1 MSRLFLTVFCAFVAL
16 IVGAPVGVSAVA
28 TESEGIGLAE
38 LFPWASFDPSIPT
51 QEAVTGVAPGTRP
64 LRHDEIVRYFEALA
78 EASPRATLR
87 THAVSHEG
95 RRLVHLVVTDES
107 TAAALDAFR
116 DEHAVRLDPRQRP
129 PAQDEAALGEA
140 KAVAWMGYAIHGDE
154 LSSVDAAVSVAYWL
168 VAGEDDRARRLRKNL
183 VIIVDPMENPDGRDR
198 FLAQTQAFAH
208 ARPNPDPED
217 LSHATVWPWGRGNHY
232 LFDLNRDWFTM
243 TQPESRRSEVIA
255 GWNPQ
260 LMVDS
265 HEMGS
270 DDTYLFSPP
279 RHPFNPHLPPSQNS
293 WLERFAADQAKALDG
308 RGYAYYTREWN
319 EEFFPGYGSSWS
331 VYLGAIGILYEMSST
346 EGSPVQ
352 QRSGTVRT
360 YPQAVEHQV
369 TSSVSNLETL
379 AANRAAILLDYV
391 ADRRSA
397 IREGEQ
403 GNLRA
408 WIFPPGSRPARTD
421 AMVAVLQRQGIEV
434 VRLVEPVQARGLRDL
449 RTGASADRKLP
460 AGTWMVRLDQPA
472 ARLVRALLDPH
483 VPMESGFLQE
493 EREYLERAKGSRLY
507 ETTAWSVPLAR
518 GVEAWW
524 TATTP
529 GGHWEPARPV
539 PLGGSIEQT
548 EAVYGYLI
556 DGSSDRSAGALADLL
571 QRGLAVRIAAKPFTV
586 AGRSY
591 DRGAIL
597 IKRAGNPDD
606 LASRLAEV
614 AERWNV
620 DVYATPT
627 AKAQQGPDLGGRQFD
642 PLVTPRLGV
651 WTGMPVSATE
661 YGAIWHLLDHGVDL
675 RFSALD
681 LGRFA
686 ATDLRRYNVLVFP
699 PVRRPWGGG
708 ARGPDEQAA
717 DAYRDTLGEKGV
729 ERLRAWI
736 EAGGTAIGIGTGAEF
751 LADRELDLTK
761 TRLRRQ
767 ALDRFTPVVLGASAG
782 QVAEGG
788 RLRATGLRSDDEG
801 TPSDNGRG
809 SPYDVAPILGSGAR
823 PFAEGVDLG
832 TPASTEPVSLE
843 TWIVPLLPSGETKP
857 TSEEIER
864 ADERLRRFN
873 PRGAFLRVDL
883 DPELWLNWGL
893 PEEITAWVDASDTLV
908 ADPAVRVAARF
919 PEVDRLHLGGLLW
932 PEAAGR
938 IAETAYATREKVGR
952 GQVILYLD
960 NPAFRG
966 WMHDTARHFLNAVI
980 YGPGLGAHW
989 PSPW

>member
-1 MSRLFLTVFCAFVAL
+1 MSRWFLILLCAFVGW
-16 IVGAPVGVSAVA
+16 VGTAPAVVPAVA
-28 TESEGIGLAE
+28 PESGRIGLEE
-38 LFPWASFDPSIPT
+38 LLPWARFDPSIPT
-51 QEAVTGVAPGTRP
+51 QKAVTGVAPGTRP

-87 THAVSHEG
+87 THAASHEG
-95 RRLVHLVVTDES
+95 RSLVHLIVTDES

-116 DEHAVRLDPRQRP
+116 EEHAARVDPRVR
-129 PAQDEAALGEA
+129 AQEQDDSALDGA

-154 LSSVDAAVSVAYWL
+154 LSSSDAAVSVAYWL
-168 VAGEDDRARRLRKNL
+168 VAGEDDRARRLRKDL

-217 LSHATVWPWGRGNHY
+217 LSHTTVWPWGRGNHY
-232 LFDLNRDWFTM
+232 LFDLNRDWFAM

-255 GWNPQ
+255 SWNPQ

-279 RHPFNPHLPPSQNS
+279 RHPFNPHLPPSQNP
-293 WLERFAADQAKALDG
+293 WLEQFAADQARALDA

-331 VYLGAIGILYEMSST
+331 VYLGAVGILYEMSST

-352 QRSGTVRT
+352 QRPGTVRT
-360 YPQAVEHQV
+360 YPQAIEHQV
-369 TSSVSNLETL
+369 VSSVSNLETL
-379 AANRAAILLDYV
+379 VKHRATILRDYV

-397 IREGEQ
+397 IREGKS
-403 GNLRA
+403 GSLRA
-408 WIFPPGSRPARTD
+408 WVFPPGSRPARTE
-421 AMVAVLQRQGIEV
+421 ALVGVLQRQGIEV
-434 VRLVEPVQARGLRDL
+434 SRLVEPVRARGLRDM
-449 RTGASADRKLP
+449 RTGSTADLELP

-472 ARLVRALLDPH
+472 ARLARVLLDPH
-483 VPMESGFLQE
+483 VPMEAGFLRE
-493 EREYLERAKGSRLY
+493 EREYLERDKGSRLY
-507 ETTAWSVPLAR
+507 ETTAWSLPLAR

-524 TATTP
+524 TATVP
-529 GGHWEPARPV
+529 GGRWEAASPGSPR
-539 PLGGSIEQT
+539 GSIDEI
-548 EAVYGYLI
+548 EHVYGYLI

-586 AGRSY
+586 EGRSY

-597 IKRAGNPDD
+597 IKREGNPDD
-606 LASRLAEV
+606 LATRLAEV
-614 AERWNV
+614 AERWKV
-620 DVYATPT
+620 DVHATPT
-627 AKAQQGPDLGGRQFD
+627 AKAQKGPDLGGREFD
-642 PLVTPRLGV
+642 SLVAPRVGV
-651 WTGMPVSATE
+651 WTGMPVSASE
-661 YGAIWHLLDHGVDL
+661 YGAIWHLLDRGADL
-675 RFSALD
+675 RFTALD
-681 LGRFA
+681 LRRFA

-699 PVRRPWGGG
+699 PVRRPRGGG
-708 ARGPDEQAA
+708 APGPDEQAA
-717 DAYRDTLGEKGV
+717 DAYRDALGKKGV

-736 EAGGTAIGIGTGAEF
+736 EAGGTAIGVGTGAEF
-751 LADRELDLTK
+751 LADRELGLTK
-761 TRLRRQ
+761 TRMRRQ
-767 ALDRFTPVVLGASAG
+767 ALDQFTPVVLGASAR
-782 QVAEGG
+782 QVAAGAQP
-788 RLRATGLRSDDEG
+788 RATGVRVDDDELSAE
-801 TPSDNGRG
+801 TADG
-809 SPYDVAPILGSGAR
+809 SPYDIAPILGAGAR
-823 PFAEGVDLG
+823 PFAAGIDLG
-832 TPASTEPVSLE
+832 TPASTKSMSLE
-843 TWIVPLLPSGETKP
+843 AWIVPLLPSGETKP
-857 TSEEIER
+857 GADEIER
-864 ADERLRRFN
+864 ADGRLRRFKPN
-873 PRGAFLRVDL
+873 GTFLRVDL

-919 PEVDRLHLGGLLW
+919 PEIDRLHLGGLLW

-938 IAETAYATREKVGR
+938 IAETAYATREKVER

-966 WMHDTARHFLNAVI
+966 WMHDTSRHFLNAVI